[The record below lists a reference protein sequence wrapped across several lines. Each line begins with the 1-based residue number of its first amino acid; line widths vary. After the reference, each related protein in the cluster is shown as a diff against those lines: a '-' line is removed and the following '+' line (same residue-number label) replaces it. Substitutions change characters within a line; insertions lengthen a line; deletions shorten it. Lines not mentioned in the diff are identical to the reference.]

1 MVLWI
6 GAVDLVKL
14 RLDHVVLQ
22 LLGGLRLMVVH
33 SVRRHSSG
41 LGLGVVVLV
50 EFLNVKTATSLVH
63 VHSLVAHRALNLDGL
78 GPVAL
83 LRVQL
88 PPVAAHWLDGH
99 DLTLVVT
106 RSVVVRGRDD
116 GLSGRVEPEV
126 GLVHQLLVERRVHGG
141 VVVGDGVGVGRN
153 FGAVFE

>member
-22 LLGGLRLMVVH
+22 LLGGLRLVVVH
-33 SVRRHSSG
+33 SVRRHSRG

-50 EFLNVKTATSLVH
+50 EFLDVKTASSLVH

-78 GPVAL
+78 GSVTL

-88 PPVAAHWLDGH
+88 PPVTAHWLDSH
-99 DLTLVVT
+99 DFTLVVT
-106 RSVVVRGRDD
+106 RSIVVWGRNDS
-116 GLSGRVEPEV
+116 LSCWIETKV
-126 GLVHQLLVERRVHGG
+126 GLVHQLLVEGRVHGR
-141 VVVGDGVGVGRN
+141 VVV
-153 FGAVFE
+153 